1 MIQNTDDWQKYMQ
14 AALERGWPLA
24 ILVQIREK
32 TQNEIQH
39 GADQATPS
47 IRRETNYVEQDE
59 SEEIENQ
66 NIGPQ
71 GLTDERERIH
81 SIVDEM
87 EAEDQ
92 TTMEIEEYEG
102 SSDDE
107 QYSLPKEW
115 KEHGFRNHV
124 AEDVRNQE
132 QEYRENEVVQGATYT
147 NIEAVKDTVRL
158 WAISL
163 KREFRVVKSDSK
175 EYEVKCVN
183 DGCPWRVHAF
193 KEKWKSNW
201 KCSIVTEIGRAH
213 V

>member
-1 MIQNTDDWQKYMQ
+1 MASGHSCSNP
-14 AALERGWPLA
+14 G
-24 ILVQIREK
+24 K

-66 NIGPQ
+66 NIGPE
-71 GLTDERERIH
+71 GLAD
-81 SIVDEM
+81 
-87 EAEDQ
+87 
-92 TTMEIEEYEG
+92 EG

-115 KEHGFRNHV
+115 KEHGFGNHV

-132 QEYRENEVVQGATYT
+132 WEYRGNEVVQGATYP
-147 NIEAVKDTVRL
+147 NIEVVKDAVRM

-163 KREFRVVKSDSK
+163 K
-175 EYEVKCVN
+175 
-183 DGCPWRVHAF
+183 
-193 KEKWKSNW
+193 
-201 KCSIVTEIGRAH
+201 
-213 V
+213 